1 MLRYSSCAGPRPP
14 EGICQGMVPGTGREE
29 EPYSASPGPWR
40 DEGESEGKSESEGE
54 DGDENEEWS

>member
-1 MLRYSSCAGPRPP
+1 M
-14 EGICQGMVPGTGREE
+14 PGTGREE